1 VRFLLDTN
9 VASELRKTNCNAK
22 VREFADKQSQENF
35 FISAVTIGEIAFGME
50 RLPPG
55 KKRMEFLYF
64 IDTQVPEWFGNRI
77 LPLDYEIMREWGRM
91 RAKTGRTLPVLD
103 SLIAATTINRR
114 LTLLTRNTRDFE
126 GIEDLL
132 TLNPWEEG

>member
-1 VRFLLDTN
+1 MYKRNSDPRVIAFIDRLEPDTLYTS
-9 VASELRKTNCNAK
+9 V
-22 VREFADKQSQENF
+22 
-35 FISAVTIGEIAFGME
+35 VTIGEIVFGME

-55 KKRMEFLYF
+55 KKKTELLYF
-64 IDTQVPEWFGNRI
+64 IDTQIPEWFGSHI
-77 LPLDYEIMREWGRM
+77 IPLDREIMGEWGRM
-91 RAKTGRTLPVLD
+91 RAKTGRTLSIMD
-103 SLIAATTINRR
+103 SLIAAAAINRR